1 MQYWS
6 NAKECF
12 VGNCKNTGKSI
23 GNIKTRVFCQPLVI
37 CQNLPNRINDG
48 NNNSQNMLKTS
59 NNSNN
64 SNNNNDNNNGNNTT
78 ITTANNNS
86 NILKT
91 QD

>member
-37 CQNLPNRINDG
+37 CQDSPNRINDG

-64 SNNNNDNNNGNNTT
+64 SNNNNNGNNTT
-78 ITTANNNS
+78 ITTANNNN
-86 NILKT
+86 NILKI